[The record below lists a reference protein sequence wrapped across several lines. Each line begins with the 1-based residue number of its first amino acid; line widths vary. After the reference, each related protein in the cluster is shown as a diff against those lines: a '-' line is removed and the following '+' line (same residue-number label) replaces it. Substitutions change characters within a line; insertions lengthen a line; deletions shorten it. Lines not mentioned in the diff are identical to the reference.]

1 MIDMPGFLAERK
13 QAAHAGLAPG
23 HIARPELDDLHAIAR
38 VTGLAVIR
46 AESALWCGSG
56 LGRRVRAAALM

>member
-1 MIDMPGFLAERK
+1 MIDRAGFLAERK

-23 HIARPELDDLHAIAR
+23 QIARPELDDLHAIAR

-46 AESALWCGSG
+46 AASAICPLQDSCHHGVAHS
-56 LGRRVRAAALM
+56 A